1 MVKAILSSYC
11 HTSNLDSVA
20 SQFQQ
25 ELHDKPTLVL
35 FFASTTYDFAS
46 LSHLL
51 HEMFPQSEVIGVT
64 TVGEISATGF
74 QSNGVVAMSFNQQF
88 QAKAVL
94 VDDIERFPIYSRK
107 HLIEAAN
114 SLNISLHSPHPEKE
128 GLGLIFP
135 NGLVAG
141 EEKMLSIVNSLFEH
155 EGFPI
160 FGGTAGDDAKFTET
174 FVSVNGVV
182 SSKGGAFVFIKT
194 SLDFMIQKENIFRPT
209 GKVMEMTRV
218 NTEER
223 IVYEM
228 NNKRAASEYARLLGI
243 SEQQLPSYFMK
254 NPLGRTVNGQVYIAS
269 PFQVLK
275 DGSIQF
281 YCQIFQH
288 QKVAML
294 EPKDP
299 VSTLQESIAQLTA
312 SFHTIEGVLAINCIL
327 RKLQFEQ
334 EKLIP
339 ALNQQLAALP
349 SLAGFSSYGEQLN
362 KTQLNQTLVMLSFGK
377 K

>member
-1 MVKAILSSYC
+1 
-11 HTSNLDSVA
+11 
-20 SQFQQ
+20 
-25 ELHDKPTLVL
+25 
-35 FFASTTYDFAS
+35 
-46 LSHLL
+46 
-51 HEMFPQSEVIGVT
+51 
-64 TVGEISATGF
+64 
-74 QSNGVVAMSFNQQF
+74 
-88 QAKAVL
+88 
-94 VDDIERFPIYSRK
+94 
-107 HLIEAAN
+107 
-114 SLNISLHSPHPEKE
+114 
-128 GLGLIFP
+128 
-135 NGLVAG
+135 
-141 EEKMLSIVNSLFEH
+141 
-155 EGFPI
+155 
-160 FGGTAGDDAKFTET
+160 
-174 FVSVNGVV
+174 
-182 SSKGGAFVFIKT
+182 
-194 SLDFMIQKENIFRPT
+194 
-209 GKVMEMTRV
+209 MEMTRV

-223 IVYEM
+223 IVYEI

-243 SEQQLPSYFMK
+243 SEQQLSSYFMK

-288 QKVAML
+288 QKVEIL

-299 VSTLQESIAQLTA
+299 ISTLQESIAQLTS

-334 EKLIP
+334 EQLTP
-339 ALNQQLAALP
+339 ALNQQLATLP